1 MILLASYFKERMFGQ
16 LQTDTQIIATVWA
29 SCWKSFALVSYFVV
43 IYHTIHFIGCMFGRP
58 LILIQTEN
66 QAQRPPNCL
75 ELLLGIA
82 EFLMVPLTLCIISP
96 TVYNPENSFWDDFDF
111 SGDFESDFD

>member
-1 MILLASYFKERMFGQ
+1 MADQGN
-16 LQTDTQIIATVWA
+16 
-29 SCWKSFALVSYFVV
+29 VV
-43 IYHTIHFIGCMFGRP
+43 A
-58 LILIQTEN
+58 N
-66 QAQRPPNCL
+66 AAKAAQRPPNCL

-96 TVYNPENSFWDDFDF
+96 TMYNPETSFWDDFDF